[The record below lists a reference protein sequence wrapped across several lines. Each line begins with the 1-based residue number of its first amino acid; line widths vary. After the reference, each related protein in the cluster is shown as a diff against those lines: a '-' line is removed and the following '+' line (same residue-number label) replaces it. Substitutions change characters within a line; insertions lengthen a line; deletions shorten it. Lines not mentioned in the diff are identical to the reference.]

1 MSYKIL
7 TIPSF
12 DKELKS
18 LLKKHRSIKFD
29 IASLGKE
36 LLENPKM
43 GIEILENCF
52 KIRMAISSKGKG
64 KSGGARVITYIYVK
78 DETVYLLSI
87 YDKSDDENISDK
99 EIRDL
104 IKSIDFE

>member
-1 MSYKIL
+1 MSYKIT

-18 LLKKHRSIKFD
+18 LLKKHRSIKSD
-29 IASLGKE
+29 IASLGKD
-36 LLENPKM
+36 LLENPRM
-43 GIEILENCF
+43 GIEIVENCF

-64 KSGGARVITYIYVK
+64 KSGGARVITYVYIQ

-87 YDKSDDENISDK
+87 YDKSEEQTISDK

-104 IKSIDFE
+104 IKSIGFE